1 MTYTRL
7 NASAATLTKNR
18 TEDSVS
24 PFSGMCTTCIDGCI
38 GMCEIGKSAYRG
50 AEMIYPQPF
59 GIITTASQKDYPVD
73 LSHFTILGRCAGAW
87 GIAADSEVAIFPNVD
102 LTVDIGA
109 NKKNP
114 IRCKLPFIGAAMGS
128 TNVAKNSWPEYA
140 GGLALSG
147 VPMAIGENV
156 SGMDMES
163 KFENGKLV
171 SGPELKWRVDCYRD
185 WQRDGFGEVILQ
197 ANVEDTKLGVQEYA
211 LKNLGV
217 TAVEL
222 KWGQGAKDIGGE
234 VKIRDL
240 KKAQELQKRGY
251 VVLPD
256 PSNPGVIESFHKG
269 AFHEFERHSRVG
281 MVTLDGF
288 MQRVEQL
295 RKLGAKHISLKTGA
309 YRPEDT
315 ARAVKYASICELDLL
330 TVDGAGGG
338 TGMSPWRMMN
348 EWGIP
353 TVEIHS
359 LVYQYYKKLE
369 AKKCFLPDLAYAGGF
384 TFEDQM
390 FKGLALG
397 APYTKLIAYA
407 RAPLA
412 AAMVAKNIGKSI
424 EAQNLPIYIQRF
436 GMGVD
441 EVFVTAHELREELGD
456 RFNKLPVGAIG
467 VYTYNQRLAQGLRQ
481 FMAGARKFATKY
493 ITRDDIATLT
503 PEATRISGIEYVMDI
518 DKKAADAMLSVSGD
532 LKGSKAS
539 KSLVTAGHNGKGKK

>member
-1 MTYTRL
+1 
-7 NASAATLTKNR
+7 
-18 TEDSVS
+18 
-24 PFSGMCTTCIDGCI
+24 MCTTCVDGCI

-102 LTVDIGA
+102 LTVEIGA
-109 NKKNP
+109 DKKNP
-114 IRCKLPFIGAAMGS
+114 IRCKLPFVGAAMGS